1 MPVVPGQNGTVGF
14 PIALPIRPMLAKL
27 SRTIPDGDGWLYEPK
42 WDGFRC
48 IVARDGD
55 DLELTSRSE
64 RPFTRYFPE
73 LLPVLAEALPER
85 AVIDGEIVIP
95 DAAGNGLDFDALLQR
110 IHPAVSRINRLAA
123 ETPTV
128 FVAFDLLALGD
139 DSWLERP
146 LAERRAKLVEIVQTG
161 PSVFITPASSAAA
174 VANEW
179 FTTFEGAGL
188 DGVVAK
194 RLDEPY
200 QPDKRALVKV
210 KHQRTADCALAGY
223 RIHKDGQG
231 VGSMLLGLFDDDG
244 VMHHV
249 GVAAAFTVSQRREL
263 LAELAPLTEN
273 AIDGHPWAEW
283 AEFATMNQPTGE
295 SETQRRP
302 GATSRWNAGKD
313 LSWVPLRVERVAE
326 VTFGQL
332 ENGRF
337 RHGVSFVRWRPD
349 REPESCRYDQ
359 LDVADP
365 VDFRQFMA
373 TSS

>member
-1 MPVVPGQNGTVGF
+1 MGF
-14 PIALPIRPMLAKL
+14 PIELPIKPMLAKL
-27 SRTIPDGDGWLYEPK
+27 SRTIPDGEGWLFEPK

-48 IVARDGD
+48 IVTRERD

-73 LLPVLAEALPER
+73 LLPVLAAALPEH
-85 AVIDGEIVIP
+85 VVVDGEIVIP
-95 DAAGNGLDFDALLQR
+95 DGGGNGLDFDALLQR

-128 FVAFDLLALGD
+128 FIAFDLLALGD
-139 DSWLERP
+139 ESWLARP
-146 LAERRAKLVEIVQTG
+146 FSERRAKLVDVVQTG
-161 PSVFITPASSAAA
+161 PSVFITPASTDAA
-174 VANEW
+174 VANDW

-194 RLDEPY
+194 RLDDEY
-200 QPDKRALVKV
+200 QPDKRALIKV

-223 RIHKDGQG
+223 RIHKDGEG

-249 GVAAAFTVSQRREL
+249 GVAAAFTVKHRKEL
-263 LAELAPLTEN
+263 LAELAPLTDN

-295 SETQRRP
+295 GDTQRRP

-313 LSWVPLRVERVAE
+313 LSWVPLRPELVVEIKYD
-326 VTFGQL
+326 QL
-332 ENGRF
+332 EGRRL
-337 RHGVSFVRWRPD
+337 RHTGHFLRWRPD
-349 REPESCRYDQ
+349 REPASCTYDQ
-359 LDVADP
+359 LEVP
-365 VDFRQFMA
+365 VRYDLA
-373 TSS
+373 EVLAG